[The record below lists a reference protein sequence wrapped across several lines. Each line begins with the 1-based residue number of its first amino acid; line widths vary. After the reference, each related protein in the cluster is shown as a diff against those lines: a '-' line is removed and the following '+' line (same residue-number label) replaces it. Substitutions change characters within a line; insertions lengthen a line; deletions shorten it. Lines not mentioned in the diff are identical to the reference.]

1 MADELRRDLIAG
13 LTVGAISLPQAMAFT
28 LMAGV
33 DPRFGSNS
41 AIVVAAVAS
50 NFGSSSH
57 FVNGPTR
64 AISLLVFNYS
74 LRISFPGCTD
84 RVDPRASPAANR
96 RIKSVFP

>member
-13 LTVGAISLPQAMAFT
+13 LTVGAISLSQAMAYT
-28 LMAGV
+28 LVAGV

-74 LRISFPGCTD
+74 LEDFISGMHGSRRSP
-84 RVDPRASPAANR
+84 RVAR
-96 RIKSVFP
+96 RQSEN